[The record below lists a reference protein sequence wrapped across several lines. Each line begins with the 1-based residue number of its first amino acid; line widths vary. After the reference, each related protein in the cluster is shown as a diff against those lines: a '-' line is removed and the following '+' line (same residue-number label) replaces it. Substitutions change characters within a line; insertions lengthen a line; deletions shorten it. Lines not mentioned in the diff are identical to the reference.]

1 MRRISKSLFLCVVL
15 FLLAF
20 CVNLG
25 LSTDVRAADTAKMND
40 LLNKKVA
47 IFKSVN
53 KKASRNLVN
62 AAQDKVFTD
71 FFKTK
76 DPAEKEALKKK
87 IQEISLAVQKKFNV
101 DEMCLIANNGQEL
114 MRIVFNDIA
123 PDSDLSSDES
133 GAPFYAPSF
142 KKKHRQIHIEP
153 PYLSADSE
161 RWVVAYTTPIVLKDG
176 NKPAFLHYEI
186 PLSFYIGE
194 MSRGVKGDD
203 EYIVVVGNDGL
214 IYSDSRRKFN
224 LDGDVGANPPASDFF
239 AAFDD
244 GSSPQ
249 IKGILAAMKD
259 GKAGTDSFSQGGKS
273 YAIVYKPLGYFD
285 WSLAVVSLN

>member
-1 MRRISKSLFLCVVL
+1 MKRISGNLFLCMVL
-15 FLLAF
+15 FLSVF
-20 CVNLG
+20 SMVLG
-25 LSTDVRAADTAKMND
+25 STTNASAADTSNMND

-47 IFKSVN
+47 IFRSVN

-71 FFKTK
+71 YFITK
-76 DPAEKEALKKK
+76 DPAVKKVLKKK
-87 IQEISLAVQKKFNV
+87 IQEISLAVQKKFSV
-101 DEMCLIANNGQEL
+101 DEMCLIASNGQEL
-114 MRIVFNDIA
+114 TRIVHNKIA
-123 PDSDLSSDES
+123 PDSDLSPDES

-161 RWVVAYTTPIVLKDG
+161 RWVVAYTTPIVLDDG

-194 MSRGVKGDD
+194 MSKGAKGKD

-214 IYSDSRRKFN
+214 VYSDSRRKYK
-224 LDGDVGANPPASDFF
+224 LDGDPGADLKPSDFF
-239 AAFDD
+239 PAFDD
-244 GSSPQ
+244 GSSPE
-249 IKGILAAMKD
+249 IKGILASMKE
-259 GKAGTDSFSQGGKS
+259 GKTGTDSFTQGGNN

-285 WSLAVVSLN
+285 WSLAVVSRN